1 MKVYLNFAVSFSE
14 SHEKGNNKG
23 GQLAELSYIISSTA
37 KLAVFLCFYKLTL
50 EKF

>member
-1 MKVYLNFAVSFSE
+1 MEFDITFALSFSE

-37 KLAVFLCFYKLTL
+37 KLAAFLCFYKLTL